1 MTMTVM
7 IMRRKKEKELVLR
20 ISKFNPCKSNE
31 QCQNVR
37 LDDNDGD
44 DYEKTK
50 RARIGFENIKI

>member
-1 MTMTVM
+1 MG
-7 IMRRKKEKELVLR
+7 EKELILR
-20 ISKFNPCKSNE
+20 ILKFNPCKSNE